1 MCKFTSVQLSCAGL
15 TGGQV
20 AGVVIGVLVGVTLL
34 TALIMFL
41 YRHRHQLDRL
51 RTKRSA
57 SSNAYTSYDN
67 RSLSEISITS
77 EQPFNQVSGDPSVSF
92 SNVAFA
98 NDTNNEL
105 HLDLDYLSTIA

>member
-1 MCKFTSVQLSCAGL
+1 MFRFTYVQLSCAGMS
-15 TGGQV
+15 GGQV

-34 TALIMFL
+34 TALIIFL
-41 YRHRHQLDRL
+41 YPHRHQLDRL

-77 EQPFNQVSGDPSVSF
+77 GQPFNQVNGDPSLSF
-92 SNVAFA
+92 SNVAFS

-105 HLDLDYLSTIA
+105 HLDVDYLSTTA